1 MINRRVLRLGV
12 IGVGRYALAYH
23 LPLIKM
29 SPEAELVAIHRRSA
43 DALAQAAAEFDVPH
57 TFTDHLALLDGV
69 DLDAVIVSGP
79 EGIHHEYCMSALE
92 RGLHVL
98 VDKPWVLRSADA
110 EEQMALARDKG
121 VVLAIAYNRHLDS
134 ANMYAREII
143 QSGRLG
149 QVIHASAL
157 QLGFPAPEASPWQY
171 TPGLGGGPLYGRGAH
186 MADLL
191 PWTTGLRPSEVS
203 ATLVHQ
209 PGLATDVGGSV
220 TMRLGDAVTA
230 HMDCFVAQDHNRD
243 EARYYGT
250 EGSLFVYRPVRRSD
264 RPRKAIGIGVWAV
277 EHWDQVGEPIEPLT
291 LPEGS
296 TTVDHFLAVVQ
307 GREESRCG
315 GEEGIIAVRVLEA
328 AYESARSG
336 QMIRLK

>member
-1 MINRRVLRLGV
+1 MSKKRVLRLGV

-23 LPLIKM
+23 LPLINM

-57 TFTDHLALLDGV
+57 AFTDHLALLDQV
-69 DLDAVIVSGP
+69 DLDAVVVSGP
-79 EGIHHEYCMSALE
+79 EGLHHEYCMSALE

-134 ANMYAREII
+134 ANMYARDVI
-143 QSGRLG
+143 QNGRLG
-149 QVIHASAL
+149 QLIHASAL

-171 TPGLGGGPLYGRGAH
+171 TPGIGGGPLYGRGAH

-203 ATLVHQ
+203 AALVYQ
-209 PGLATDVGGSV
+209 PGLATDVGGSI
-220 TMRLGDAVTA
+220 TIRLSDTVTA

-250 EGSLFVYRPVRRSD
+250 EGSLFVYRPARRPN

-277 EHWDQVGEPIEPLT
+277 EHWDQAGERIEPLS
-291 LPEGS
+291 LPEDS
-296 TTVDHFLAVVQ
+296 TTVDHFLAVIQ
-307 GREESRCG
+307 GREENRCG
-315 GEEGIIAVRVLEA
+315 GEEGIVAVRVLEA
-328 AYESARSG
+328 AYASARSG
-336 QMIRLK
+336 QKVRLD